1 MAKYKAALFDVDG
14 TILNTRDYSVKAMQ
28 HCVRIHCNK
37 EVTEEEVMAVMGKP
51 IELCYQLLT
60 GLSDVTHLYDN
71 HRTFQLENLHLANP
85 FPNTYKTFELLK
97 QKGLKIGI
105 VTTRG
110 KITLEKVLEKADLL
124 QFIDTIIAKEDVL
137 NHKPHP
143 EPVQKA
149 LAALDTLPEDAIMI
163 GDTEYDVFAGKG
175 AGTATI
181 GVTYGTHGEKI
192 RDTHP
197 DHVVTDIG
205 DVTEIILGV

>member
-14 TILNTRDYSVKAMQ
+14 TILNTMNYSIKAMQ
-28 HCVRIHCNK
+28 HCVRVHCGK
-37 EVTEEEVMAVMGKP
+37 EVTDQEVLAVMGKP

-60 GLSDVTHLYDN
+60 GLDAVAHLYDG
-71 HRTFQLENLHLANP
+71 HRTFQLENLHLAIP
-85 FPNTYKTFELLK
+85 FPNTFATFATLK
-97 QKGLKIGI
+97 KNGLKIGI

-110 KITLEKVLEKADLL
+110 KITLEKVLEKAELH

-143 EPVQKA
+143 EPVQRA
-149 LAALDTLPEDAIMI
+149 LTALSIAPEDAVMV
-163 GDTEYDVFAGKG
+163 GDTEYDIFAGKG

-197 DHVVTDIG
+197 DYVVSDIEE
-205 DVTEIILGV
+205 VTNIILGE